1 MALID
6 AVTAFP
12 VCDDRNPP
20 LTAQKLQ
27 NAATLVI
34 SVFMQYAVKLL
45 RGQFTAIQQLVSN
58 QLGYFGS
65 CQISHVNDPPRK
77 ITRRYQ
83 AVQASKQ
90 GAVCLHSV

>member
-45 RGQFTAIQQLVSN
+45 RVSLLPFSSLFRISLATSVLVR
-58 QLGYFGS
+58 L
-65 CQISHVNDPPRK
+65 
-77 ITRRYQ
+77 
-83 AVQASKQ
+83 AM
-90 GAVCLHSV
+90 